1 MVALLS
7 KLPKYYHFFGFHLEA
22 LDSALNSIEPDN
34 QTAFTLLQSI
44 SKDYNFYSRNPF
56 GSQMKGEK
64 PVIAPVVYT
73 QPEPPKPAALNQP
86 ANSAKAA
93 NSLNLAG
100 MKMVSKPVVAPK
112 KPTEDLIDFVDLTGP
127 SGSTQNHS
135 TSAQGNE
142 DLLSLTNQ
150 PGPARNVAQN
160 TSISQKTQSKNDDHL
175 LNFSIGNPHTASGPV
190 GSASTRSEPPMRNGT
205 GLTGAGYSMGGGA
218 NNGMYSGTNQ
228 GGYQLGGAI
237 KYGGYSGGN
246 ASEHHQYNVGAN
258 TGGNLVDM
266 IGGMSLNGSSSTQI
280 QPKLPVAEDNK
291 KDAFD
296 FLDL

>member
-64 PVIAPVVYT
+64 PVIAPVIYT
-73 QPEPPKPAALNQP
+73 QPEPAQPTAAPKKQSQP
-86 ANSAKAA
+86 
-93 NSLNLAG
+93 LNLTG
-100 MKMVSKPVVAPK
+100 MKMMSKAGGAPGPNKAQGEQRPDLMDLDFSASNELTQNKEPKTGGNGNLLDLGEASVVANK
-112 KPTEDLIDFVDLTGP
+112 
-127 SGSTQNHS
+127 S
-135 TSAQGNE
+135 SAC
-142 DLLSLTNQ
+142 T
-150 PGPARNVAQN
+150 
-160 TSISQKTQSKNDDHL
+160 KNDDHL
-175 LNFSIGNPHTASGPV
+175 LNFSIGNTHTASGPV

-205 GLTGAGYSMGGGA
+205 GLIGAGYSMGGGA

-266 IGGMSLNGSSSTQI
+266 LGGMSLNGSSSYQEEPAPKPANS
-280 QPKLPVAEDNK
+280 QPSEDN
-291 KDAFD
+291 AFD
-296 FLDL
+296 FISY